1 MTASHV
7 GLSVGIQA
15 SSNRD
20 GVPSGGVGRDEGEIV
35 VNSFVFVVGRFVP
48 CR

>member
-15 SSNRD
+15 SSNRC
-20 GVPSGGVGRDEGEIV
+20 GVPSAGVGRDEGETV

-48 CR
+48 